1 MPVLLSAESLIFE
14 ATKCTKIMK
23 RFLFILTSFVMY
35 GTLTMAQSE
44 MAADTLSRP
53 TGDVPPAGTEYLSGE
68 VKSYDGFLLDMKSL
82 LKTPAPDFSQF
93 KLTVPNVSKDYNA
106 IVRPNTDAI
115 YTSGLSNMFSSS
127 FYLNPFGLTGFG
139 SPMDN
144 LQMGSFK
151 LKNGWRL
158 NTYGEYDKDGW
169 RVPNP
174 SALPWEKNN
183 FKGAFELKSQDGSFG
198 IRIEVQQGRQRPF

>member
-1 MPVLLSAESLIFE
+1 MYKEF
-14 ATKCTKIMK
+14 MK
-23 RFLFILTSFVMY
+23 RFILILTSLVVY
-35 GTLTMAQSE
+35 GASAWAQNEVGTDS
-44 MAADTLSRP
+44 LSRP
-53 TGDVPPAGTEYLSGE
+53 NGDVPPAGTEYLSGE
-68 VKSYDGFLLDMKSL
+68 VKNYDGFLLDMKSL
-82 LKTPAPDFSQF
+82 LNTPVPDLSRF

-106 IVRPNTDAI
+106 LFRPDTDAI
-115 YTSGLSNMFSSS
+115 YTSGLSNMFNSGGS

-158 NTYGEYDKDGW
+158 NTYGEFDKDGW

-198 IRIEVQQGRQRPF
+198 IRIEVQQGRQRPFP

>member
-1 MPVLLSAESLIFE
+1 
-14 ATKCTKIMK
+14 MK
-23 RFLFILTSFVMY
+23 RFILILTSLVVY
-35 GTLTMAQSE
+35 GASAWAQNEVGTDS
-44 MAADTLSRP
+44 LSRP
-53 TGDVPPAGTEYLSGE
+53 NGDVPPADTEYLSGD

-82 LKTPAPDFSQF
+82 LNTPVPDLSRF

-106 IVRPNTDAI
+106 LFRSDTDAI
-115 YTSGLSNMFSSS
+115 YTSGLSNMFSSGGS

-198 IRIEVQQGRQRPF
+198 IRIEVQQGRQRPFP